1 METVAGGLSECR
13 EPDNARGAVGG
24 EPFLDEGIRREMI
37 AVLPQLR
44 RFAYGL
50 TGSIADGDDLV
61 QATCERA
68 IANLDKWEVGTR
80 LDSWM
85 FRIAQNLHRNA
96 IRDTRSRAAK
106 LDDLGQASPGSTDG
120 EARQEERSTLA
131 AVRRF
136 LEGLPE
142 EQRTVM
148 LLICVEG
155 RSYKEV
161 AEITGLP
168 VGTVTSRLGRAR
180 TALREY
186 LDGPGENGGHG
197 SEAAAAPQSQAQ
209 GGAA

>member
-1 METVAGGLSECR
+1 
-13 EPDNARGAVGG
+13 
-24 EPFLDEGIRREMI
+24 MI

-50 TGSIADGDDLV
+50 TGSIPDGDDLV

-68 IANLDKWEVGTR
+68 IANLDKWQVGTR

-96 IRDTRSRAAK
+96 VRDRRSRAAK
-106 LDDLGQASPGSTDG
+106 LDDLGRELPGSTDG
-120 EARQEERSTLA
+120 RDEQEERSTLA
-131 AVRRF
+131 AVRRC
-136 LEGLPE
+136 LDGLPE

-155 RSYKEV
+155 LSYKEV
-161 AEITGLP
+161 AEVTGLP

-186 LDGPGENGGHG
+186 LEGGRPRDGDT
-197 SEAAAAPQSQAQ
+197 QMQ
-209 GGAA
+209 GGVG